1 MVCIPT
7 IRMENPSIMS
17 PTFLKPDFF
26 TNILKI
32 IPMIATIAEI
42 VAVDSSCAIPF
53 EPSMYDRHK
62 IQPVTLVPMLAP
74 MMIPIACATFIIP
87 EFTKPTTITV
97 VAEEDWMIAV
107 TAVPSSTPFNG
118 VFVSL

>member
-1 MVCIPT
+1 
-7 IRMENPSIMS
+7 
-17 PTFLKPDFF
+17 
-26 TNILKI
+26 
-32 IPMIATIAEI
+32 MIATIAEI
-42 VAVDSSCAIPF
+42 VAVDSDCAIPF

-107 TAVPSSTPFNG
+107 TAVPSEDSFQRCVRQLIKNQLQLITRYFLQS
-118 VFVSL
+118 VSHQGHTKKEQCHSAERR